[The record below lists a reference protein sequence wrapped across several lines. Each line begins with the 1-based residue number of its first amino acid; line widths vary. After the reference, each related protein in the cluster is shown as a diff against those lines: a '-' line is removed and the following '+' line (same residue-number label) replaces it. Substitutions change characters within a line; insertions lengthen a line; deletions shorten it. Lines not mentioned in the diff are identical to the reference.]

1 MTMPPD
7 IANAVMR
14 HDDCVH
20 ADPVFIA
27 LRKERAAF
35 QAYSD
40 ALNGLARLGALT
52 CETSSDE
59 LLALQEARLPELEAA
74 EAKASAYLMEA
85 EQELLATKPVS
96 IEGAAALLE
105 FLRKHLSEDPD
116 INPVLESLGNIVD
129 LLKRGQ
135 HGFVVPYNQRYL

>member
-7 IANAVMR
+7 IANAVVR
-14 HDDCVH
+14 HDDSVH

-27 LRKERAAF
+27 LRKERDAF

-40 ALNGLARLGALT
+40 ALTGLARLGALS
-52 CETSSDE
+52 CEIPPE
-59 LLALQEARLPELEAA
+59 KLLNLQEDRLPELEAA
-74 EAKASAYLMEA
+74 EAKASASLMEA
-85 EQELLATKPVS
+85 EQELLATKPIS

-116 INPVLESLGNIVD
+116 INPVLESIGNIVD
-129 LLKRGQ
+129 LLKGGQ
-135 HGFVVPYNQRYL
+135 HGFVAPYNPGYR